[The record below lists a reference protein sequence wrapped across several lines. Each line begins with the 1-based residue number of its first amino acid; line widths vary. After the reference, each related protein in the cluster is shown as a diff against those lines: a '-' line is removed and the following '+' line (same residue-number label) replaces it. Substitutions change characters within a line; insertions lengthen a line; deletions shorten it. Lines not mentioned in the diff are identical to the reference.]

1 MIRLVVLGSG
11 ASLPTLQR
19 HNTSVALQRDGDV
32 FLIDCGEGTQLQW
45 RRAGLRFS
53 KLRAVLISHLH
64 GDHINGLVGFLQTL
78 SLSDRTAPLGLLGP
92 PGVRDYIR
100 AARQHLGLRLTYKL
114 NVEEHSDGVIY
125 EGSDYRIACD
135 TLDHGV
141 ATLGFSLEEDARA
154 GRFDTEAAEG
164 LGVPA
169 GPLFG
174 VLQRGDAVTLDNGRV
189 VEPNEVLGPPRPGKR
204 VAYCVD
210 TRPTEAAVRLAT
222 RANLFL
228 CDSTF
233 GNDLT
238 EEAGRRGHSTAAQAA
253 DMAVRAGAERL
264 LLIHISARYHDPRQ
278 LVSEAVAVFP
288 QSQVAEDLME
298 LSV

>member
-1 MIRLVVLGSG
+1 MIRLVILGSG

-19 HNTSVALQRDGDV
+19 HNTSVALQRDGDM

-78 SLSDRTAPLGLLGP
+78 SLSDRMVPLSLLGP
-92 PGVRDYIR
+92 PGIRDYIR
-100 AARQHLGLRLTYKL
+100 AARKHLGLRLTYEL
-114 NVEEHSDGVIY
+114 NVGEHSAGEIY
-125 EGSDYRIACD
+125 EGSDYRISCA

-141 ATLGFSLEEDARA
+141 PTLGFRFEEEERP
-154 GRFDTEAAEG
+154 GRFDTEAASR
-164 LGVPA
+164 LGVPP

-174 VLQRGDAVTLDNGRV
+174 VLQRGDPVTLEDGRV
-189 VEPNEVLGPPRPGKR
+189 VSPSDVLGPPRPGKR

-210 TRPTEAAVRLAT
+210 TRPTEAAAKLAS
-222 RANLFL
+222 AADLFL

-233 GNDLT
+233 GDDLAA
-238 EEAGRRGHSTAAQAA
+238 EARRRGHSTASQAA
-253 DMAVRAGAERL
+253 AMAAAAGARFL

-278 LVSEAVAVFP
+278 LVEEARAVFP
-288 QSQVAEDLME
+288 ESRVAEDLME

>member
-19 HNTSVALQRDGDV
+19 HNTSVALQRDGDL
-32 FLIDCGEGTQLQW
+32 FLVDCGEGTQLQW

-64 GDHINGLVGFLQTL
+64 GDHINGLIGFLQTL
-78 SLSDRTAPLGLLGP
+78 SLSDRTAPLRLLGP
-92 PGVRDYIR
+92 PGIRDYIR
-100 AARQHLGLRLTYKL
+100 AAREHLGLRLTYKL
-114 NVEEHSDGVIY
+114 NVGEHSDGVIY

-141 ATLGFSLEEDARA
+141 ATLGFALEEDARA
-154 GRFDTEAAEG
+154 GRFDTEAAES
-164 LGVPA
+164 LGIPA

-174 VLQRGDAVTLDNGRV
+174 ALQRGESVTLESGRV
-189 VEPNEVLGPPRPGKR
+189 VEPSEVLGPPRPGKR

-210 TRPTEAAVRLAT
+210 TRPTESAVRLAFG
-222 RANLFL
+222 ANLFL

-253 DMAVRAGAERL
+253 AMAVRAGAERL
-264 LLIHISARYHDPRQ
+264 LLIHISARYHDSRQ

-288 QSQVAEDLME
+288 QSRVAEDLME